1 VAIDA
6 EHRNLVTPGEHERPA
21 PDATGVR
28 GHVSTMSSHA
38 PEMLLERYLHQ
49 QIPLS
54 AAMGV
59 RVRMATPER
68 VQLAAPLAPNVN
80 HTDTVFGGSA
90 AALATLSAW
99 ALLHL
104 RIARAGLDARLV
116 IQRSSMEYERP
127 IPGDFDAVCRFSD
140 ELAWERFR
148 ATLARRGRAR
158 LTLAAHLVYD
168 AQRMATF
175 AGDFVALHRADME
188 LQRA

>member
-1 VAIDA
+1 
-6 EHRNLVTPGEHERPA
+6 
-21 PDATGVR
+21 
-28 GHVSTMSSHA
+28 MSA
-38 PEMLLERYLHQ
+38 DTPEMFLERYLHQ

-59 RVRMATPER
+59 RVTMATPER

-80 HTDTVFGGSA
+80 HNETVFGGSA

-99 ALLHL
+99 TLLHVRL
-104 RIARAGLDARLV
+104 ARAEQHARLV

-127 IPGDFDAVCRFSD
+127 IAGDFAAVCRFAD

-148 ATLARRGRAR
+148 STLVRRGRAR
-158 LTLAAHLVYD
+158 LTLAACLVHD

-175 AGDFVALHRADME
+175 EGDFVALG
-188 LQRA
+188 

>member
-1 VAIDA
+1 
-6 EHRNLVTPGEHERPA
+6 
-21 PDATGVR
+21 
-28 GHVSTMSSHA
+28 MSSDA

-54 AAMGV
+54 AAMGT
-59 RVRMATPER
+59 RVRTATPER
-68 VQLAAPLAPNVN
+68 VQLAAPLIPNVN
-80 HTDTVFGGSA
+80 HNDTVFGGSA

-104 RIARAGLDARLV
+104 RIERAGLHARLV

-127 IPGDFDAVCRFSD
+127 IPGDFDAVCRFAD

-148 ATLARRGRAR
+148 ATLVRRGRAR
-158 LTLAAHLVYD
+158 LTLTACLVHD
-168 AQRMATF
+168 ARRMAAF
-175 AGDFVALHRADME
+175 EGDFVALHSADME